1 MDKEEQQPKATKEQK
16 KIVML
21 KILKSIQ
28 ARNKELKEV
37 QNIIINEE
45 KHPDI

>member
-21 KILKSIQ
+21 KILKSIR
-28 ARNKELKEV
+28 ARNEELKEV
-37 QNIIINEE
+37 KNIISEE

>member
-1 MDKEEQQPKATKEQK
+1 MDKEEQHPKATKEQK

-28 ARNKELKEV
+28 ARNKELIEIK
-37 QNIIINEE
+37 NIIIN
-45 KHPDI
+45 